1 MDYQFVLY
9 EVRTGRIISCAD
21 TVSTESIVE
30 GFELVVA
37 DLNKGNKVRTQ
48 GEAVDYICSGSY
60 SDLSPDRYYVQ
71 DNIKVMPKSSFPKLD
86 TSRNGLIRNIP
97 EGTVVMWPDLQETVE
112 DTGILEFDSNVSG
125 VFEFY
130 FSHPK
135 YLSKTI
141 EVEFH
146 V

>member
-9 EVRTGRIISCAD
+9 EVRTGRIISCLD
-21 TVSTESIVE
+21 DVPTENTVE
-30 GFELVVA
+30 GFELMA
-37 DLNKGNKVRTQ
+37 AELNKGSRARTK

-60 SDLSPDRYYVQ
+60 QDLSPDRHYVQ

-97 EGTVVMWPDLQETVE
+97 EGTVVLWPDLQETVE
-112 DTGILEFDSNVSG
+112 NTGILELESNVSG
-125 VFEFY
+125 TFEFY
-130 FSHPK
+130 LSHPK
-135 YLSKTI
+135 YLAKTI